1 MSGKLTPQPNR
12 SDPQPD
18 DSDNL
23 LLQIA
28 DWTDYRADWAI
39 HVLKMESI
47 LSNMGQDHPDYTDAL
62 DFKIFCDR
70 QFTAYNNALKA
81 AELSLKSSG
90 SE

>member
-1 MSGKLTPQPNR
+1 MSNNSTPKPNR
-12 SDPQPD
+12 RDLQPA

-23 LLQIA
+23 QKQIA
-28 DWTDYRADWAI
+28 DWADYRADWAI

-62 DFKIFCDR
+62 DFKIFCDK
-70 QFTAYNNALKA
+70 QYTTYHNALKT